1 MGILI
6 NHTNHPSASWSDE
19 QRQAA
24 LAYGE
29 IMDIPFPSIAAD
41 LDEAQVQVM
50 AEKALGQMLPLE
62 PSAVLVQGEFTYSYA
77 LIKLLQE
84 AGITVLAACSER
96 QTVTTVNAKHETV
109 RQSVFSF
116 VQFRS
121 YGMENDGEKS

>member
-1 MGILI
+1 
-6 NHTNHPSASWSDE
+6 
-19 QRQAA
+19 
-24 LAYGE
+24 
-29 IMDIPFPSIAAD
+29 
-41 LDEAQVQVM
+41 M

-121 YGMENDGEKS
+121 YGMENYGEKS

>member
-1 MGILI
+1 MGIFI

-41 LDEAQVQVM
+41 LDESQVQVM

-62 PSAVLVQGEFTYSYA
+62 PSAVLVQGECTYSYA

-96 QTVTTVNAKHETV
+96 QTVTTVNAKQETV

>member
-1 MGILI
+1 MGIFI

-41 LDEAQVQVM
+41 LDESQVQVM

-62 PSAVLVQGEFTYSYA
+62 PSAVLVQGECTYSYA

-96 QTVTTVNAKHETV
+96 QTVTTVNARQETI

-121 YGMENDGEKS
+121 YGMEPEGEKS

>member
-1 MGILI
+1 MGIFI

-29 IMDIPFPSIAAD
+29 IMDIPFPGIAAD

-62 PSAVLVQGEFTYSYA
+62 PSAVLVHGEFTCSYA

-84 AGITVLAACSER
+84 AGVTVLAACSER
-96 QTVTTVNAKHETV
+96 QTVTTVNAKQETV

-116 VQFRS
+116 VRFRN
-121 YGMENDGEKS
+121 YIC